1 MDEKKPVHGVLWH
14 DGVIANCRWAG
25 LRLRDLL
32 QAVGVIPTSYT
43 GWHVCFTSRV
53 TPCQDDKD
61 YGGSI
66 PLSDAM
72 VLEGDALL
80 AYDVSVA
87 EPYVQAVS
95 LKMGSVLR

>member
-1 MDEKKPVHGVLWH
+1 M
-14 DGVIANCRWAG
+14 
-25 LRLRDLL
+25 
-32 QAVGVIPTSYT
+32 
-43 GWHVCFTSRV
+43 

-72 VLEGDALL
+72 DPEGDVLL

-87 EPYVQAVS
+87 EPCVQAVS

>member
-1 MDEKKPVHGVLWH
+1 M
-14 DGVIANCRWAG
+14 
-25 LRLRDLL
+25 
-32 QAVGVIPTSYT
+32 
-43 GWHVCFTSRV
+43 

-72 VLEGDALL
+72 DLEGDALL